1 MATVSGIVLAGGES
15 RRLGRDKAVEV
26 VGGQYLIT
34 RVIDRMREV
43 CNDVLVVVSN
53 VSRYPERTI
62 PTDVKTVLDK
72 YPGKGSLGGIY
83 SGLTSS
89 KMEFGLVVACDMP
102 FLNLNLLKTIIDLSL
117 IHI

>member
-15 RRLGRDKAVEV
+15 SRLGRDKAVEV

-43 CNDVLVVVSN
+43 CSDVLVVVSN

-62 PTDVKTVLDK
+62 PTDVETV
-72 YPGKGSLGGIY
+72 
-83 SGLTSS
+83 
-89 KMEFGLVVACDMP
+89 
-102 FLNLNLLKTIIDLSL
+102 
-117 IHI
+117 